1 MTPILEARN
10 FSFGYD
16 GKSVVAGDELIMK
29 PGQVLGIAG
38 PNGSGKSTLFRGLL
52 GLIPA
57 MTGTVTCHTPAI
69 GYVPQ
74 KEILD
79 ELYPFS
85 AAEVVEMGA
94 YGSLIGLR
102 RLSREQKQLA
112 LSCLERVRLPEV
124 GKKAYASLSGGQRQR
139 VLLARALMVQPKLMM
154 LDEPTSGVDAKAARV
169 IMDLILH
176 LAKEENLA
184 VGIVSH
190 RLQDLQQAAHV
201 GVWVD
206 EGRAHVGDAG
216 ILEQGERRAYGRSE
230 LGGDA

>member
-1 MTPILEARN
+1 MTPILEARD
-10 FSFGYD
+10 FTFGYD
-16 GKSVVAGDELIMK
+16 GVAVVAGDKLTME

-57 MTGTVTCHTPAI
+57 MTGTVVCNTPAI

-74 KEILD
+74 KEVLD

-85 AAEVVEMGA
+85 AVEVVEMGG
-94 YGSLIGLR
+94 YGSLLGWR
-102 RLSREQKQLA
+102 RLTREQKDRA
-112 LSCLERVRLPEV
+112 HACLERVQLPEV
-124 GKKAYASLSGGQRQR
+124 AKKAYSSLSGGQRQR
-139 VLLARALMVQPKLMM
+139 VLLARALMVKPKLMM

-169 IMDLILH
+169 IMDLILR
-176 LAKEENLA
+176 LAEEENLA

-190 RLQDLQQAAHV
+190 RLQDLQRAANV

-206 EGRAHVGDAG
+206 EGRAHVGAAG
-216 ILEQGERRAYGRSE
+216 ILEQGERRAYGRVESQ
-230 LGGDA
+230 GDA